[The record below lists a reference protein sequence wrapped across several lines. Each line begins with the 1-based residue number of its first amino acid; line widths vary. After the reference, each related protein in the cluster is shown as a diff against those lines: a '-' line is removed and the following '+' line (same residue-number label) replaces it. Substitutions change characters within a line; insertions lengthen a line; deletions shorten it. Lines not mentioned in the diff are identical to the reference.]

1 MHKEIHPH
9 HPWTKSIPANRD
21 RLQSSLLVWTL
32 PPLLYVLTALR
43 LISLHFNG
51 LPQQL
56 LAPAAIASTFALLVV
71 LLRAAT
77 LPAALLG
84 AVICFNFLTAP
95 TSPASPHHGLWTAPA
110 FPALIALFVFT
121 FLATRFGCLQKQSA
135 GLAESRH
142 GRRAAQVAANLGIAG
157 LCAFAGWHL
166 ACIAALA
173 QATADTV
180 SSEIGQ
186 ALQAP
191 TFLITTG
198 HPVPRGTDGGV
209 SLAGTIW
216 GTAAAAIVVVL
227 TFLVAH
233 LPWAS
238 ALLCWF
244 AACVGLAFDSLL
256 GATLERR
263 GLLGNDLVN
272 LTSTAFA
279 ATLALALHALVT
291 ATR

>member
-1 MHKEIHPH
+1 MHKEIHPP
-9 HPWTKSIPANRD
+9 HPRTKAIPADRD
-21 RLQSSLLVWTL
+21 RLQSSFLVWTL
-32 PPLLYVLTALR
+32 PPVLYVLTALR
-43 LISLHFNG
+43 LLSLHFTG
-51 LPQQL
+51 LPHQL
-56 LAPAAIASTFALLVV
+56 LAPVAIASAFALLVV

-77 LPAALLG
+77 IPAALLG
-84 AVICFNFLTAP
+84 AVVCFNILTAP
-95 TSPASPHHGLWTAPA
+95 SSPSSPHHGLWTAPA
-110 FPALIALFVFT
+110 FPALIALFVLT
-121 FLATRFGCLQKQSA
+121 FLATRFGRLQKQSA

-142 GRRAAQVAANLGIAG
+142 GRRAAQIAANLGIAG

-191 TFLITTG
+191 TILITTG
-198 HPVPRGTDGGV
+198 RPVPRGTDGGI

-216 GTAAAAIVVVL
+216 GTAAAAVVVVL
-227 TFLVAH
+227 SSLIAH

-238 ALLCWF
+238 ALLCWLAAF
-244 AACVGLAFDSLL
+244 AGLAFDSLL
-256 GATLERR
+256 GATVERR

-279 ATLALALHALVT
+279 AALALALHALVT
-291 ATR
+291 AAL